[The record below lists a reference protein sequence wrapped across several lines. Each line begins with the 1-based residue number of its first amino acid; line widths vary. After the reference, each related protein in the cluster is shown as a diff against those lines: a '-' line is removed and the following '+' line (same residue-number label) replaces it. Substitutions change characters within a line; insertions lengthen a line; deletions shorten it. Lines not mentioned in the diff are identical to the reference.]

1 MTIVSTQKHID
12 RTSFLEV
19 WQQRHGTAYMT
30 IARCLYCIKY
40 FHGMLGLKPMNM
52 KTYLIGDHVKQR

>member
-1 MTIVSTQKHID
+1 
-12 RTSFLEV
+12 LEV